1 MTTTYTVPHWQ
12 KRLTSKM
19 KVPCPDVIKMYYKG
33 MGGVDV
39 IDQGPPA
46 FHLDQKST
54 HRFYLH
60 VFFNLMDAACANS
73 YIVYNMIHLND
84 RTLPDCKTIVSA
96 YLIGRYKSRSRARI
110 DGKGSKESISISLGN
125 VT

>member
-54 HRFYLH
+54 HRFYLR
-60 VFFNLMDAACANS
+60 VFSTWWMQPVL
-73 YIVYNMIHLND
+73 
-84 RTLPDCKTIVSA
+84 TTI
-96 YLIGRYKSRSRARI
+96 LFTTW
-110 DGKGSKESISISLGN
+110 SI
-125 VT
+125 